1 MRKARFTEHQIIAVL
16 KSVEAGRTVKD
27 VCREAG
33 ISEASYYNWK
43 AKFGGME
50 ASDIK
55 KMKDLEDENRRL
67 KQMFADLSLECRA
80 LKDVIEKKPLKPAI
94 KRELVSYLTAQF
106 AMSLR
111 QACRI
116 LSLSRT
122 IFRYQPDTQ
131 RDEPVIMALTVAAER
146 YPLYGFKKL
155 FQVLRR
161 QGKSWNHKRVHRIY
175 CLLKLNF
182 RRKGKQRLP
191 VRNPVPLVTPQAMN
205 QSWSI
210 DFMHDALVCGR
221 CFRTFNVVDD
231 FNREALAIEIDLNIP
246 AQRVVRVLDRIVANR
261 GYPLKMRMDNGP
273 ELVSLTLAQW
283 AEEHGVMLEFIRP
296 GKPTHNAFIEQFN
309 RTYRT
314 EILDFYLFR
323 TLNEAREI
331 TERWLAEYNGERPHE
346 SLNNLTPEEYRL
358 MAETQEISKS
368 AWNQNACAPVPAQ

>member
-43 AKFGGME
+43 AKFGGTE

-146 YPLYGFKKL
+146 YPRYGFKKL

-191 VRNPVPLVTPQAMN
+191 VRNPVPLVTPEAMN

-231 FNREALAIEIDLNIP
+231 FNRKALAIEIDLNIP

-261 GYPLKMRMDNGP
+261 GYPLKMRMDNAP

-314 EILDFYLFR
+314 EILDFYLLR

-331 TERWLAEYNGERPHE
+331 TERWLVEYNGERPHE

-358 MAETQEISKS
+358 MAETPEISKS
-368 AWNQNACAPVPAQ
+368 AWNQKRGVTLV